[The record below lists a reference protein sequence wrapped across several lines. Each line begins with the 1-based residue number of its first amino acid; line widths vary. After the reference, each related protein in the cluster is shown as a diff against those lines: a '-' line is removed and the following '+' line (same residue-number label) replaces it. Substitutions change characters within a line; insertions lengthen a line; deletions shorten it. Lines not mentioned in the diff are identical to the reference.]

1 MDELA
6 RARREDYQ
14 DDLGRCEA
22 ILDCY
27 KDRTKKLEA
36 LVKQMWAGIDL
47 TIKENTNKYVGMA
60 APDIVRKMK
69 ALDLWRD
76 IDEGEMPE
84 GGKETVEEYE
94 VRK

>member
-22 ILDCY
+22 ILDHY
-27 KDRTKKLEA
+27 KDRTRKLEA
-36 LVKQMWAGIDL
+36 LVKQMWSSIDL

-60 APDIVRKMK
+60 APDIVRQMK
-69 ALDLWRD
+69 ALDLWNEKVSVAND
-76 IDEGEMPE
+76 TTKEGNND
-84 GGKETVEEYE
+84 
-94 VRK
+94 